1 MGLLHLHLLPA
12 LGDLIIQQL
21 EGQLL
26 DSYLENVHLCV
37 WVAQMYFV
45 SVCFCVY
52 LHVYVSLCCILYM
65 YQL

>member
-1 MGLLHLHLLPA
+1 MGFLHLHLLPA
-12 LGDLIIQQL
+12 LGDLIIWQL
-21 EGQLL
+21 KGQLL

-37 WVAQMYFV
+37 CVAQMYLV
-45 SVCFCVY
+45 SACFCVY